1 MLARTKAEPR
11 QRFWHSRFLLNPG
24 IPAALA
30 FNFARVVLVADAK
43 KIEELLKKQTEAM
56 LKTQESMHRFGAEFR
71 SEFRKQLLTLVTAAL
86 GFTAALFWNTAIKD
100 TVEHF
105 IPQTET
111 WYWEIAIAALVTV
124 VSVFFIYAIAK
135 LASAD
140 SEKSEKTQ

>member
-11 QRFWHSRFLLNPG
+11 RRFWHSRFLLKPG
-24 IPAALA
+24 TPAALTL
-30 FNFARVVLVADAK
+30 RVVAMAADAK
-43 KIEELLKKQTEAM
+43 KVEELLKKQTEAI

-71 SEFRKQLLTLVTAAL
+71 SEFRKQLLTLVTAAF

-105 IPQTET
+105 VPQAES

>member
-1 MLARTKAEPR
+1 VLARTKAEPR
-11 QRFWHSRFLLNPG
+11 RRFWHSRFLLNPC
-24 IPAALA
+24 IPAALNA
-30 FNFARVVLVADAK
+30 SKKVVFVADAK
-43 KIEELLKKQTEAM
+43 KIEALLKKQTETIIR
-56 LKTQESMHRFGAEFR
+56 TQESVHRFGAEFR
-71 SEFRKQLLTLVTAAL
+71 SEFRKQLLTLVTAAF

-105 IPQTET
+105 VPQAES

-135 LASAD
+135 LASSD

>member
-1 MLARTKAEPR
+1 M
-11 QRFWHSRFLLNPG
+11 
-24 IPAALA
+24 
-30 FNFARVVLVADAK
+30 ADAK
-43 KIEELLKKQTEAM
+43 KIEALLKKQTETIIR
-56 LKTQESMHRFGAEFR
+56 TQESVHRFGAEFR
-71 SEFRKQLLTLVTAAL
+71 SEFRKQLLTLVTAAF

-105 IPQTET
+105 VPQAES

-135 LASAD
+135 LASSD